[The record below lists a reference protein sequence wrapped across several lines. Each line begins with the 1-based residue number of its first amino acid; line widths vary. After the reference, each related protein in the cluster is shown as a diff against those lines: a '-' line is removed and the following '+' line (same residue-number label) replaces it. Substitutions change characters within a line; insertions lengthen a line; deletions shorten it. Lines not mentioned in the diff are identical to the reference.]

1 MTSKRQIEA
10 NRANAKRS
18 TGPRTVAGKA
28 ASSQNARRHSLTSS
42 CDGRD
47 EHAERLLD
55 AIEQLSGG
63 QRIRGEETIA
73 VRAQMNL
80 WRIRNVR
87 TEMLRALLDEPS
99 NTGMKRI
106 MNLERY
112 ERAARA
118 KWKRCLRS
126 FSKSNG

>member
-28 ASSQNARRHSLTSS
+28 ASSQNARRHNLTSS
-42 CDGRD
+42 CGGMD
-47 EHAERLLD
+47 EQAERLLD

-63 QRIRGEETIA
+63 QRIGGKETMA
-73 VRAQMNL
+73 ARAHMNL
-80 WRIRNVR
+80 WRIRSVR
-87 TEMLRALLDEPS
+87 TEMLRRLLDEPS
-99 NTGMKRI
+99 ETGMKRI

-118 KWKRCLRS
+118 KRTRGPPVN
-126 FSKSNG
+126 SNG

>member
-1 MTSKRQIEA
+1 MASKRQIEA
-10 NRANAKRS
+10 NQANAKRS

-47 EHAERLLD
+47 KHAERLLD

-87 TEMLRALLDEPS
+87 TECCEHSSTSRLTLA
-99 NTGMKRI
+99 
-106 MNLERY
+106 
-112 ERAARA
+112 
-118 KWKRCLRS
+118 
-126 FSKSNG
+126 

>member
-28 ASSQNARRHSLTSS
+28 ASSQNARRHSLTLS

-63 QRIRGEETIA
+63 GEETIA

>member
-63 QRIRGEETIA
+63 GEETIA

>member
-1 MTSKRQIEA
+1 MASKRQIEA
-10 NRANAKRS
+10 NEANAKRS
-18 TGPRTVAGKA
+18 TGPRTVAGKGT
-28 ASSQNARRHSLTSS
+28 SSRNARRHGLAFARKEMNEN
-42 CDGRD
+42 DARM
-47 EHAERLLD
+47 LD

-63 QRIRGEETIA
+63 QRTRGEETIA

>member
-63 QRIRGEETIA
+63 GEETIA
-73 VRAQMNL
+73 MRAQMNL

-99 NTGMKRI
+99 NTGMERI